1 MKNHS
6 KTLLTIMMASFLSSY
21 GYSEETGNAVAGT
34 ALDLN
39 AAGGIQEVSESS
51 VGESAD
57 TSIELAADT
66 SSKSLEEQAKDALAQ
81 KQDDVSQ
88 QKNLEEVFEQAE
100 ERYSSLKQGSF
111 SFNYGFSYGYTRS
124 DRLTTVAGQDGNA
137 QQVVVRPNANHSFGN
152 SLSMSYGLLKNVSLS
167 ASLPFSYRLNNLT
180 GLDKAGIG
188 DMSFSLRW
196 QPFPV
201 RAGAPNTS
209 LFLSI
214 SPPTGD
220 SPFEIDPNRDLS
232 TGKGYTSFSAGVS
245 ASKYID
251 PAIIFTS
258 FTYGFG
264 TSVTD
269 IDQVGNDA
277 LDGQT
282 NRVLRELTP
291 GDSLGL
297 SIGMAYS
304 ITYDLSLSLST
315 QLSYG
320 LSSRYKF
327 DQVIDGDARE
337 ITVFSGD
344 SMNAT
349 FGSSIGYRVSPTK
362 VVNFNFGFG
371 LTEDTPDVTMGVSM
385 PLDFSGLK

>member
-1 MKNHS
+1 MNNIN
-6 KTLLTIMMASFLSSY
+6 KTLLALFVASVISSY
-21 GYSEETGNAVAGT
+21 GYAAEAGT
-34 ALDLN
+34 ASDLN
-39 AAGGIQEVSESS
+39 AAGGAETVED
-51 VGESAD
+51 VVDE
-57 TSIELAADT
+57 SIEQAAGET
-66 SSKSLEEQAKDALAQ
+66 EKSLEEQAKEALAQ

-88 QKNLEEVFEQAE
+88 QQNLEEVFEQAE
-100 ERYSSLKQGSF
+100 ERYSSLKKGTF
-111 SFNYGFSYGYTRS
+111 SFNYGLSYGYTRS
-124 DRLTTVAGQDGNA
+124 DRLTSIADTDGSVR
-137 QQVVVRPNANHSFGN
+137 QVVVRPSANHSFNN
-152 SLSMSYGLLKNVSLS
+152 SLSMSYGLMKNVSLS
-167 ASLPFSYRLNNLT
+167 ASLPFSYRMNNLS
-180 GLDKAGIG
+180 GIDKAGIG

-220 SPFEIDPNRDLS
+220 SPFDIDINRDLS
-232 TGKGYTSFSAGVS
+232 TGKGYTSFSAGIS

-258 FTYGFG
+258 FSYGFG
-264 TSVTD
+264 TDVTGINQTQTD
-269 IDQVGNDA
+269 EIA
-277 LDGQT
+277 GQT
-282 NRVLRELTP
+282 NRVLRKLTP

-297 SIGMAYS
+297 SMGLAYS

-320 LSSRYKF
+320 LSSRYTF
-327 DQVIDGDARE
+327 EEFTNSQSDGE
-337 ITVFSGD
+337 LTVFSGD

-349 FGSSIGYRVSPTK
+349 FGSSIGYRVSPTR